1 MTVRFKPT
9 PRELRSLLLYLI
21 DWIFVGGTAIV
32 AFAFGKL
39 TPNLRP
45 FSIDDATISYSYQ
58 EHTKIPT
65 WLLAVLSTIVPGV
78 FIALSVL
85 LLPQSRGGK
94 LKIRLWQLNT
104 AWLGLGVAI
113 AAAMLVTNG
122 MKNLVGKHRP
132 DLISRCAPDPERLAS
147 GGLSVVNRY
156 LFDVE
161 ICTSWGGVS
170 EAGLGRDELLD
181 GFRSWVSGHTSISY
195 AGLTYLTIF
204 LSFHF
209 PKPRGFGRFNN
220 TSEPQA
226 PKKSSHLPIPL
237 LLVLSVPV
245 LLATYVAT
253 TRYSDYRHH
262 GVDVIF
268 GSLLGVGM
276 AILGWT
282 CYGSRTTNG
291 AQGFGGFSRKR
302 TNRRC
307 GDLELGRQQPTAT
320 DQSTYLDA
328 QAEVQPN
335 GEGEAAKGGDSIE
348 APGQL
353 IEGVSKGALQLR
365 EMSLSISTIDG
376 PEDAYR
382 RKSN

>member
-1 MTVRFKPT
+1 MSVRFKPT
-9 PRELRSLLLYLI
+9 PREMRSLLLYLI

-45 FSIDDATISYSYQ
+45 FSIDDSTISYPYQ
-58 EHTKIPT
+58 EHTKIPA

-78 FIALSVL
+78 FIALSVF
-85 LLPQSRGGK
+85 LLPQSRAGK

-104 AWLGLGVAI
+104 AWLGLGVAL

-122 MKNLVGKHRP
+122 MKNLAGKHRP
-132 DLISRCAPDPERLAS
+132 DLISRCAPDPKRLAS
-147 GGLSVVNRY
+147 GNLSVVNRY
-156 LFDVE
+156 LFDVG
-161 ICTSWGGVS
+161 ICTSWDGVS

-181 GFRSWVSGHTSISY
+181 GFRSWISGHASISY

-209 PKPRGFGRFNN
+209 PKPRGFGHFKN

-226 PKKSSHLPIPL
+226 PKKCSHPPVPL
-237 LLVLSVPV
+237 LLALSVPV
-245 LLATYVAT
+245 LLAAYVAT

-262 GVDVIF
+262 GVDIIF

-276 AILGWT
+276 AILGWK
-282 CYGSRTTNG
+282 CYGSRTAKG
-291 AQGFGGFSRKR
+291 ARGFLGISRER
-302 TNRRC
+302 TNCSC
-307 GDLELGRQQPTAT
+307 GDLELGQQQPTPT
-320 DQSTYLDA
+320 DQRTCLDA
-328 QAEVQPN
+328 QAEVQPS
-335 GEGEAAKGGDSIE
+335 GEGEATKGGDSIE

-353 IEGVSKGALQLR
+353 IEGVSKGAF
-365 EMSLSISTIDG
+365 
-376 PEDAYR
+376 
-382 RKSN
+382 